1 MIRFGFILVEALYGK
16 RSLVRLSETSLVCA
30 DPQVVACGGERYRNY
45 PSYYD
50 YYMMLN
56 KTIAPVWVMKRV
68 KVDHRTFDS
77 GELFATGWDIT
88 TNLAA
93 GRRSDKLW
101 FRNSSVEAILNW
113 IKSFTPITSLDP
125 FRIVFDVVSVWC
137 YIAQI
142 LVSDHWELNNTERKY
157 AGSMFGYIALEIRTS
172 VILHLV
178 VISDQLIGGEAKF
191 VKSEVG

>member
-16 RSLVRLSETSLVCA
+16 SEFSAAVGDIFGLCWPPSSCLWRRTISELSVLLWLLYDVK
-30 DPQVVACGGERYRNY
+30 QNHRACVGYE
-45 PSYYD
+45 
-50 YYMMLN
+50 
-56 KTIAPVWVMKRV
+56 
-68 KVDHRTFDS
+68 VDHRAFNS

-101 FRNSSVEAILNW
+101 FRNSSVKAISNW

-125 FRIVFDVVSVWC
+125 FRIVFDVVPAWC

-157 AGSMFGYIALEIRTS
+157 AGSMVGYIALEIRTS